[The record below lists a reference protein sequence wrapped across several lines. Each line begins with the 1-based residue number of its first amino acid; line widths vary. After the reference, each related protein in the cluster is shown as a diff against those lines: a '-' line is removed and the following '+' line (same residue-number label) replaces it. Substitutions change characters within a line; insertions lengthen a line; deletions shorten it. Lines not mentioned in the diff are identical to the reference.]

1 MNKEIKIP
9 YTKNT
14 VEARQVLQSLGYK
27 PLSFFQ
33 GKKYVFGIIS
43 DCANAYTAWQEK
55 DYSTFDNRE
64 AYHETKP
71 CDLQTF
77 TKKLKNYEN

>member
-1 MNKEIKIP
+1 MTKENKIP

-14 VEARQVLQSLGYK
+14 IEARQVLQSLGYR

-43 DCANAYTAWQEK
+43 DRANAYSAWKEK

-64 AYHETKP
+64 AYHEFEA

-77 TKKLKNYEN
+77 TEKLKKYEN

>member
-1 MNKEIKIP
+1 MTKEQKIP

-14 VEARQVLQSLGYK
+14 TEARQVLESLGYR

-43 DCANAYTAWQEK
+43 ECANARSIWKEK

-64 AYHETKP
+64 SYHELEP

-77 TKKLKNYEN
+77 TTKIKQNEN